1 MIKYTIIV
9 VVVLL
14 LAALIA
20 GMIMRRKHQSVVTRL
35 ESDKLQIQH
44 YPIFEELTKLKSL
57 NMNGQ
62 TEEMFEKW
70 RNNWTEVIDV
80 DILKINS
87 LLFDLEDCIDRFQF
101 KKAKAIEKEIEGKIK
116 KCEARRADILKEL
129 EELIGSEEKNRIE
142 MEQLKDYY
150 RSARKTVLAHQH
162 SFGPALPLLEDRLA
176 DFNPAFHK
184 FDELTEQGDYL
195 EAREIVLKLNA
206 EAQAIY
212 TLLSDIPGLL
222 GEIQTKIPASIQDL
236 RNGQREMEEQKYY
249 LVHLE
254 LQEFLDKTENEL
266 KELKVRLSNLEVDY
280 VRERVVQILNEIDG
294 YYDLLEKEVHAKAFV
309 DKHITEVHTILQQA
323 LSLTK
328 EVHEE
333 VQFVQNSYRISDEEV
348 DIPKSGLKT
357 LESVQKRF
365 ELLVTR
371 IEQEQSAYSSL
382 QEDLTAIKE
391 EVGQVQELQEEFSNS
406 LKNLR
411 IDENKARTE
420 LEGIKKLLTV
430 TDRQLHKANIP
441 GIPDEIDARMEEAE
455 EKIFIVMQS
464 LQEIPLNMDQ
474 VNLNI
479 VIARRSAEDIHKR
492 VEEMIENVMLI
503 ESLIQFGNRY
513 RATNRI
519 VDEKLLEAEEAFLQ
533 YRYVKA
539 LEEAASAVEMIDP
552 TAINRIEQLVQ
563 EQLTVKS

>member
-1 MIKYTIIV
+1 
-9 VVVLL
+9 
-14 LAALIA
+14 
-20 GMIMRRKHQSVVTRL
+20 MRRKHQSVVTRL

-70 RNNWTEVIDV
+70 RNNWTELIDV

-87 LLFDLEDCIDRFQF
+87 LLFDLEDCIDRLQF
-101 KKAKAIEKEIEGKIK
+101 KKATALEKEIEEKIK
-116 KCEARRADILKEL
+116 KCEVRRVEILKEL
-129 EELIGSEEKNRIE
+129 EELIGSEGKNRIE

-176 DFNPAFHK
+176 DFNPTFQK
-184 FDELTEQGDYL
+184 FDELTEQGNYL

-206 EAQAIY
+206 EAQTIY

-222 GEIQTKIPASIQDL
+222 AEIQTKIPASIHDL
-236 RNGQREMEEQKYY
+236 RSGQREMEEQKYY

-254 LQEFLDKTENEL
+254 LKEYLDNTEKEL
-266 KELKVRLSNLEVDY
+266 QDLKVRLSNLEVDG

-294 YYDLLEKEVHAKAFV
+294 FYDLLEKEVHAKAFV
-309 DKHITEVHTILQQA
+309 DKHIAELHTILQQA

-333 VQFVQNSYRISDEEV
+333 VQFVQNSYRIPEEEV
-348 DIPKSGLKT
+348 DIPRSGLKT
-357 LESVQKRF
+357 LEAIQKRF

-382 QEDLTAIKE
+382 QEELTAIKE
-391 EVGQVQELQEEFSNS
+391 EVGQVQEQQEQFSNS

-464 LQEIPLNMDQ
+464 LQEIPLKMDQ
-474 VNLNI
+474 VNMNI
-479 VIARRSAEDIHKR
+479 VIARRSVEDVHKR
-492 VEEMIENVMLI
+492 VEEMIENVILI

-513 RATNRI
+513 RATNRV
-519 VDEKLLEAEEAFLQ
+519 VDEKLAEAEEAFLQ

-539 LEEAASAVEMIDP
+539 LEDAASAVEMIDP
-552 TAINRIEQLVQ
+552 SAINRIEQLVQ
-563 EQLTVKS
+563 EQLTIKS

>member
-14 LAALIA
+14 AALIA
-20 GMIMRRKHQSVVTRL
+20 GMFMRRKHHSVVTRL
-35 ESDKLQIQH
+35 ESDKMQIQH

-80 DILKINS
+80 DILKIDS
-87 LLFDLEDCIDRFQF
+87 LLFDLEDYIDRFQF
-101 KKAKAIEKEIEGKIK
+101 KKATALEKEIEEKLAN
-116 KCEARRADILKEL
+116 CESKRVSILREL

-162 SFGPALPLLEDRLA
+162 SFGPALTLLEERLA
-176 DFNPAFHK
+176 DFNPAVHK
-184 FDELTEQGDYL
+184 FDELTEQGNYL
-195 EAREIVLKLNA
+195 EAREIVLKLNS
-206 EAQAIY
+206 EAQTIY

-222 GEIQTKIPASIQDL
+222 GEIQTKIPASIHDL
-236 RNGQREMEEQKYY
+236 RNGHREMEEQKYY
-249 LVHLE
+249 LIHLE
-254 LQEFLDKTENEL
+254 LYEHLDKMENEL
-266 KELKVRLSNLEVDY
+266 KELKVRLANLEVDY
-280 VRERVVQILNEIDG
+280 VRERIVELLNEVDRF
-294 YYDLLEKEVHAKAFV
+294 YDLLEKEVHAKAFV
-309 DKHITEVHTILQQA
+309 DKNIGEVHSILHQA

-333 VQFVQNSYRISDEEV
+333 VQFVQNSYRIPDEEV
-348 DIPKSGLKT
+348 EIPKTGLKT
-357 LESVQKRF
+357 LEIIHKRY
-365 ELLVTR
+365 ELLVSR
-371 IEQEQSAYSSL
+371 LEQEQSAYSSL
-382 QEDLTAIKE
+382 EEELVAIKE
-391 EVGQVQELQEEFSNS
+391 EVGQVQEQQEQFSNS

-411 IDENKARTE
+411 IDEIKARTE
-420 LEGIKKLLTV
+420 LEGIKKSLATS
-430 TDRQLHKANIP
+430 DRQLHKANIP

-455 EKIFIVMQS
+455 EKIFIAIQS
-464 LQEIPLNMDQ
+464 LQEIPINVDQ
-474 VNLNI
+474 VNMNI
-479 VIARRSAEDIHKR
+479 TIARRSVEDIHKR
-492 VEEMIENVMLI
+492 VEEMIENVILI

-513 RATNRI
+513 RASNRT

-552 TAINRIEQLVQ
+552 AAIHRIEQLVQ

>member
-1 MIKYTIIV
+1 MINYIIIV
-9 VVVLL
+9 VVVL

-35 ESDKLQIQH
+35 ESEKLQIQH

-101 KKAKAIEKEIEGKIK
+101 KKATALEREIGEKIT
-116 KCEARRADILKEL
+116 KCEATRDSILKEL

-162 SFGPALPLLEDRLA
+162 SFGPALTLLEERLA

-184 FDELTEQGDYL
+184 FDELTEQGNYL
-195 EAREIVLKLNA
+195 EAREIVLKLNS
-206 EAQAIY
+206 EAQTIY

-249 LVHLE
+249 LIHLE
-254 LQEFLDKTENEL
+254 LQEYLDKTEKEL
-266 KELKVRLSNLEVDY
+266 KELKVRLANLEIDY
-280 VRERVVQILNEIDG
+280 VRERVVQILNEVDSF
-294 YYDLLEKEVHAKAFV
+294 YDLLEKEVHAKAFV
-309 DKHITEVHTILQQA
+309 DKNIEEVHTLLNQV

-328 EVHEE
+328 EVHDE
-333 VQFVQNSYRISDEEV
+333 VQNVQNSYRIPDEEV

-357 LESVQKRF
+357 LESIQKRY

-382 QEDLTAIKE
+382 EEELIAIKE
-391 EVGQVQELQEEFSNS
+391 EIGQIQEQQEQFSNS

-411 IDENKARTE
+411 IDEIKARTE
-420 LEGIKKLLTV
+420 LDGIKKLLAV

-441 GIPDEIDARMEEAE
+441 GIPDEIDARMEEAD

-464 LQEIPLNMDQ
+464 LQEVPLNIDQ
-474 VNLNI
+474 VNMNM
-479 VIARRSAEDIHKR
+479 VIARRSVEDIHKR

-503 ESLIQFGNRY
+503 ESLIQYGNRY
-513 RATNRI
+513 RAINRA
-519 VDEKLLEAEEAFLQ
+519 VDEKLMEAEEAFLQ

-539 LEEAASAVEMIDP
+539 LEEAASAVEIINP
-552 TAINRIEQLVQ
+552 AAIHRIEQLVQ
-563 EQLTVKS
+563 EQLTAKS

>member
-1 MIKYTIIV
+1 MIKYIIIV
-9 VVVLL
+9 VVVL

-20 GMIMRRKHQSVVTRL
+20 GMIIRRKHHSVVTRL
-35 ESDKLQIQH
+35 ESEKLQIQH

-70 RNNWTEVIDV
+70 RNSWTEVIDV

-87 LLFDLEDCIDRFQF
+87 LLFDLEDCIDRFRF
-101 KKAKAIEKEIEGKIK
+101 KKATALEREIEEKIK
-116 KCEARRADILKEL
+116 NCEARRDNILKEL

-162 SFGPALPLLEDRLA
+162 SFGPALTLLEERLA

-184 FDELTEQGDYL
+184 FDELTEQGNYL

-206 EAQAIY
+206 EAQTIY
-212 TLLSDIPGLL
+212 ALLSDIPGLL
-222 GEIQTKIPASIQDL
+222 SEIQTKIPASIQDL

-249 LVHLE
+249 LIHLE
-254 LQEFLDKTENEL
+254 LQEYLDKTEKEL
-266 KELKVRLSNLEVDY
+266 KELKVRLANLEVDY
-280 VRERVVQILNEIDG
+280 VRERVVQILNEVDSF
-294 YYDLLEKEVHAKAFV
+294 YDLLEKEVHAKAFV
-309 DKHITEVHTILQQA
+309 DKNIEEVHILLHQA

-333 VQFVQNSYRISDEEV
+333 VQLVQNSYRIPDEEV

-357 LESVQKRF
+357 LESIQKRY

-382 QEDLTAIKE
+382 QEELIAIRE
-391 EVGQVQELQEEFSNS
+391 EVGQVQEQQEQFSNS

-411 IDENKARTE
+411 IDENKARDE
-420 LEGIKKLLTV
+420 LEGIKKLQSV
-430 TDRQLHKANIP
+430 TERQLMKANIP
-441 GIPDEIDARMEEAE
+441 GIPDEITVRMDEAE
-455 EKIFIVMQS
+455 EKIFIVKQS
-464 LQEIPLNMDQ
+464 LQEIPLNIDQ
-474 VNLNI
+474 VNINI
-479 VIARRSAEDIHKR
+479 VLARRSVEDIHKR

-513 RATNRI
+513 RATNST
-519 VDEKLLEAEEAFLQ
+519 VEEKLLEAEEAFLQ
-533 YRYVKA
+533 YRYIKA
-539 LEEAASAVEMIDP
+539 LEDAASAVEIIDP
-552 TAINRIEQLVQ
+552 SAINRIEQLVQ

>member
-14 LAALIA
+14 LALLVA
-20 GMIMRRKHQSVVTRL
+20 GMIMRRKHHSVVTRL
-35 ESDKLQIQH
+35 ESEKLQIQH

-70 RNNWTEVIDV
+70 RNSWTEVIDV
-80 DILKINS
+80 DVLKINS
-87 LLFDLEDCIDRFQF
+87 LLFDLEDYIDRFQF
-101 KKAKAIEKEIEGKIK
+101 KKAKALEREIEDKIT
-116 KCEARRADILKEL
+116 KCEARRISILKEL

-142 MEQLKDYY
+142 IEQLKDYY

-162 SFGPALPLLEDRLA
+162 SFGPSLTLLEERLA
-176 DFNPAFHK
+176 DFNPAFNK
-184 FDELTEQGDYL
+184 FDELTEQGNYL

-206 EAQAIY
+206 EAQTIY
-212 TLLSDIPGLL
+212 TLLSDIPGLI

-236 RNGQREMEEQKYY
+236 RNGQREMEEQGYY

-254 LQEFLDKTENEL
+254 LQDYLDKIEKEL
-266 KELKVRLSNLEVDY
+266 KELKVRLANLEVDF
-280 VRERVVQILNEIDG
+280 VRERVVQILNEVEG
-294 YYDLLEKEVHAKAFV
+294 FYDLLEKEVHAKAFV
-309 DKHITEVHTILQQA
+309 DKHIEEVHTLLHQA

-333 VQFVQNSYRISDEEV
+333 VQFVQNSYRISVEEV

-357 LESVQKRF
+357 LEMIQKRY
-365 ELLVTR
+365 EILVTR

-382 QEDLTAIKE
+382 EEELTAIKE
-391 EVGQVQELQEEFSNS
+391 EVGQVQEQQEEFSNS

-420 LEGIKKLLTV
+420 LEGIKKILAV

-441 GIPDEIDARMEEAE
+441 GIPDEIDARMEEAD

-464 LQEIPLNMDQ
+464 LQEVPLNIDQ
-474 VNLNI
+474 VNKNI
-479 VIARRSAEDIHKR
+479 VIARRSVEDVHKR

-513 RATNRI
+513 RAKNST

-539 LEEAASAVEMIDP
+539 LEEAASAVEIIDP
-552 TAINRIEQLVQ
+552 AAIHRIEELVQ

>member
-1 MIKYTIIV
+1 MIKYIIIV

-14 LAALIA
+14 TALIA
-20 GMIMRRKHQSVVTRL
+20 GMMMRRKHQSVVTRL

-70 RNNWTEVIDV
+70 RNNWTELIDV

-87 LLFDLEDCIDRFQF
+87 LLFDLEDCIDRLQF
-101 KKAKAIEKEIEGKIK
+101 KKATALEKEIEEKIK
-116 KCEARRADILKEL
+116 KCEVRRVEILKEL
-129 EELIGSEEKNRIE
+129 EELIGSEGKNRIE

-176 DFNPAFHK
+176 DFNPTFQK
-184 FDELTEQGDYL
+184 FDELTEQGNYL

-206 EAQAIY
+206 EAQTIY

-222 GEIQTKIPASIQDL
+222 AEIQTKIPASIHDL
-236 RNGQREMEEQKYY
+236 RSGQREMEEQKYY

-254 LQEFLDKTENEL
+254 LKEYLDNTEKEL
-266 KELKVRLSNLEVDY
+266 QDLKVRLSNLEVDG

-294 YYDLLEKEVHAKAFV
+294 FYDLLEKEVHAKAFV
-309 DKHITEVHTILQQA
+309 DKHIAELHTILQQA

-333 VQFVQNSYRISDEEV
+333 VQFVQNSYRIPEEEV
-348 DIPKSGLKT
+348 DIPRSGLKT
-357 LESVQKRF
+357 LEAIQKRF

-382 QEDLTAIKE
+382 QEELTAIKE
-391 EVGQVQELQEEFSNS
+391 EVGQVQEQQEQFSNS

-464 LQEIPLNMDQ
+464 LQEIPLKMDQ
-474 VNLNI
+474 VNMNI
-479 VIARRSAEDIHKR
+479 VIARRSVEDVHKR
-492 VEEMIENVMLI
+492 VEEMIENVILI

-513 RATNRI
+513 RATNRV
-519 VDEKLLEAEEAFLQ
+519 VDEKLAEAEEAFLQ

-539 LEEAASAVEMIDP
+539 LEDAASAVEMIDP
-552 TAINRIEQLVQ
+552 SAINRIEQLVQ
-563 EQLTVKS
+563 EQLTIKS

>member
-1 MIKYTIIV
+1 
-9 VVVLL
+9 
-14 LAALIA
+14 
-20 GMIMRRKHQSVVTRL
+20 MRRKHQSVVTRL

-70 RNNWTEVIDV
+70 RNNWTELIDV

-87 LLFDLEDCIDRFQF
+87 LLFDLEDCIDRLQF
-101 KKAKAIEKEIEGKIK
+101 KKATALEKEIEEKIK
-116 KCEARRADILKEL
+116 KCEVRRVEILKEL
-129 EELIGSEEKNRIE
+129 EELIGSEGKNRIE

-176 DFNPAFHK
+176 DFNPAFQK
-184 FDELTEQGDYL
+184 FDELTEQGNYL

-206 EAQAIY
+206 EAQTIY

-222 GEIQTKIPASIQDL
+222 AEIQTKIPASIHDL
-236 RNGQREMEEQKYY
+236 RSGQREMEEQKYY

-254 LQEFLDKTENEL
+254 LKEYLDNTEKEL
-266 KELKVRLSNLEVDY
+266 QDLKVRLSNLEVDG

-294 YYDLLEKEVHAKAFV
+294 FYDLLEKEVHAKAFV
-309 DKHITEVHTILQQA
+309 DKHIAELHTILQQA

-328 EVHEE
+328 EVNEE
-333 VQFVQNSYRISDEEV
+333 VQFVQNSYRIPEEEV
-348 DIPKSGLKT
+348 DIPRSGLKT
-357 LESVQKRF
+357 LEAIQKRF

-382 QEDLTAIKE
+382 QEELTAIKE
-391 EVGQVQELQEEFSNS
+391 EVGQVQEQQEQFSNS

-464 LQEIPLNMDQ
+464 LQEIPLKMDQ
-474 VNLNI
+474 VNMNI
-479 VIARRSAEDIHKR
+479 VIARRSVEDVHKR
-492 VEEMIENVMLI
+492 VEEMIENVILI

-513 RATNRI
+513 RATNRV
-519 VDEKLLEAEEAFLQ
+519 VDEKLAEAEEAFLQ

-539 LEEAASAVEMIDP
+539 LEDAASAVEMIDP
-552 TAINRIEQLVQ
+552 SAINRIEQLVQ
-563 EQLTVKS
+563 EQLTIKS

>member
-1 MIKYTIIV
+1 MIKYIIIV

-20 GMIMRRKHQSVVTRL
+20 GMMMRRKHQSVVTRL

-70 RNNWTEVIDV
+70 RNIWTEVIDV

-101 KKAKAIEKEIEGKIK
+101 KKSTALEKEIEGKIT
-116 KCEARRADILKEL
+116 KCEASRDKIIKEL

-162 SFGPALPLLEDRLA
+162 SFGPALTLLEERLA

-184 FDELTEQGDYL
+184 FDELTEQGNYL

-212 TLLSDIPGLL
+212 TLLSDIPGIL

-254 LQEFLDKTENEL
+254 LQEYLDKTEKEL
-266 KELKVRLSNLEVDY
+266 KELKVRLANLEIDY
-280 VRERVVQILNEIDG
+280 VRERVVQILNEVDG
-294 YYDLLEKEVHAKAFV
+294 FYDLLEKEVHAKAFV
-309 DKHITEVHTILQQA
+309 DKHIEEVHTILQQA

-328 EVHEE
+328 EVHQE
-333 VQFVQNSYRISDEEV
+333 VEYVQNSYRIPNEEV
-348 DIPKSGLKT
+348 EIPKSGIKT
-357 LESVQKRF
+357 LEAIQKRY
-365 ELLVTR
+365 EVLVTR

-382 QEDLTAIKE
+382 QEDLIAIKE
-391 EVGQVQELQEEFSNS
+391 EVELVQEQQEQFSNS

-411 IDENKARTE
+411 IDEHKARTE
-420 LEGIKKLLTV
+420 LESIKKLLTV

-441 GIPDEIDARMEEAE
+441 GIPDEIDARMEEAD
-455 EKIFIVMQS
+455 EKIFIVMQN
-464 LQEIPLNMDQ
+464 LQDIPLNMDQ
-474 VNLNI
+474 VNMNI
-479 VIARRSAEDIHKR
+479 AIARRSVEDIHKR

-513 RATNRI
+513 RATNHV
-519 VDEKLLEAEEAFLQ
+519 VDEKLEEAEEAFLQ

-552 TAINRIEQLVQ
+552 SAINRIEQLVQ